1 MQNVLITDYEYE
13 NVDIE
18 QRLFDNAGIHI
29 TAAHCQTTEE
39 LLKIVPDMD
48 GVITQYCDINRE
60 VITAMKHCRIIIKYG
75 IGINNIDV
83 EAATEKGIYVCNI
96 PDYGIDEVSNQA
108 IAFLFA
114 LARKLYVTNQD
125 LRKGIWDYKKLVPVY
140 RLSEACVGIVGFG
153 RMGQAVAR
161 KLQPFGVRLLAFD
174 TCFCENAAKE
184 LHVEKASLEQL
195 VSESDYITL
204 HCPATKENTGF
215 FNDALFERMKPSA
228 YLINTARGALVSQ
241 DALVRALEQKK
252 IAGAGLDVFE
262 QEPIAADNPLLAFPN
277 VIVSGHTSWY
287 SETAITNL
295 HTKAAEEVIRV
306 LKNEA
311 PLNLCNKEVLK

>member
-18 QRLFDNAGIHI
+18 QRLFDNAGIHL

-48 GVITQYCDINRE
+48 GVITQYSDINRE

-174 TCFCENAAKE
+174 TCFCENAAK
-184 LHVEKASLEQL
+184 
-195 VSESDYITL
+195 
-204 HCPATKENTGF
+204 
-215 FNDALFERMKPSA
+215 
-228 YLINTARGALVSQ
+228 
-241 DALVRALEQKK
+241 
-252 IAGAGLDVFE
+252 
-262 QEPIAADNPLLAFPN
+262 
-277 VIVSGHTSWY
+277 
-287 SETAITNL
+287 
-295 HTKAAEEVIRV
+295 
-306 LKNEA
+306 
-311 PLNLCNKEVLK
+311 

>member
-18 QRLFDNAGIHI
+18 QRLFDNAGIRL
-29 TAAHCQTTEE
+29 TAAHCRTTED
-39 LLKIVPDMD
+39 LLKQVPDMD
-48 GVITQYCDINRE
+48 GIITQYCNISRE
-60 VITAMKHCRIIIKYG
+60 VIAAMKHCRIIIKYG

-125 LRKGIWDYKKLVPVY
+125 LRKGIWDYTKLVPVY
-140 RLSEACVGIVGFG
+140 RLSEACVVGFG

-161 KLQPFGVRLLAFD
+161 KLQPFGVRLLAYD
-174 TCFCENAAKE
+174 TCFSENAAKE
-184 LHVEKASLEQL
+184 LHVEPASLEQL
-195 VSESDYITL
+195 VKESDYITL
-204 HCPATKENTGF
+204 HCPAAEENTGL
-215 FNDALFERMKPSA
+215 FNDALFDQMKPTA
-228 YLINTARGALVSQ
+228 YLINTARGSLVNQ

-252 IAGAGLDVFE
+252 IAGAGIDVFE
-262 QEPIAADNPLLAFPN
+262 QEPITADNPLLAFPN

-295 HTKAAEEVIRV
+295 HTKAAQEVIRV
-306 LKNEA
+306 LKNEP